1 MVLDTL
7 RSILG
12 QRCTMYVAVT
22 TGLLLLVLLSSV
34 QGQECPPDELST
46 LRKIVPMYI
55 QWHYARHAEWLQDE
69 VVDPILEA
77 ITKEEE
83 GQEGTAQGRGPTFRL
98 LLAILQAADGVQA
111 EQVKSGIP
119 TYVLLEN
126 LRAGAAARAQEVV
139 RLGRAF
145 APSFTC
151 LKEHRKE
158 IEYLIQLNQMPKFPD
173 PIVDPVGKI
182 GGFIGAFMRKHVLV
196 DHGAITQ
203 GILIA
208 ALNAHQTIQPSV
220 KQFPKRAASLVLLE
234 KVLDKVEPKIA
245 AEVRQGRSKK
255 ALKDFLDG
263 RAELKKRQET
273 AMQELTAAYAALPKD
288 YQDIFTPLV
297 PSVSPGGA
305 PTGGAQAKRPNV
317 MLLVFDDVGFA
328 DMAPFGGEI
337 EVPVIESLAKS
348 GVKITDFHTGP
359 SCSPTRSMLL
369 TGLDNHIVGLG
380 NMAETL
386 EPGQKDHPGYEG
398 WLNDRAA
405 SVAELLRENGYH
417 TYMTGKWH
425 LGSGKHDPS
434 IRGFEETFI
443 LIQGMARHFDDDPP
457 YEDSKA
463 VYLRNGQLYTVSDAP
478 PGPTSSD
485 SSTAGGR

>member
-77 ITKEEE
+77 ISKEEE
-83 GQEGTAQGRGPTFRL
+83 GQEGTTQGRGPTFRL
-98 LLAILQAADGVQA
+98 LLAILQAVDGGRA

-119 TYVLLEN
+119 TRALLES
-126 LRAGAAARAQEVV
+126 LRVGAAARAQEVV
-139 RLGRAF
+139 RLDKAF
-145 APSFTC
+145 APFFTC
-151 LKEHRKE
+151 LREHRKE

-208 ALNAHQTIQPSV
+208 ALNTHQTIQPTV

-273 AMQELTAAYAALPKD
+273 AMKELTAAYAALPKD

-405 SVAELLRENGYH
+405 SVAEFLRENGYH
-417 TYMTGKWH
+417 TYMTGKW
-425 LGSGKHDPS
+425 
-434 IRGFEETFI
+434 
-443 LIQGMARHFDDDPP
+443 QA
-457 YEDSKA
+457 
-463 VYLRNGQLYTVSDAP
+463 
-478 PGPTSSD
+478 
-485 SSTAGGR
+485 

>member
-12 QRCTMYVAVT
+12 QRCTMYFAVT

-34 QGQECPPDELST
+34 DAQSQGAECPPDELSP

-139 RLGRAF
+139 RLNRAF
-145 APSFTC
+145 APFFTC
-151 LKEHRKE
+151 LREHRKE
-158 IEYLIQLNQMPKFPD
+158 IEYLTELNKMPKFPD
-173 PIVDPVGKI
+173 PIVDPAGKI
-182 GGFIGAFMRKHVLV
+182 GKFIGAYMRKHVFV
-196 DHGAITQ
+196 DHDAITQ

-208 ALNAHQTIQPSV
+208 ALSAHQTIQPSV
-220 KQFPKRAASLVLLE
+220 KQFPKRAASLALLE

-245 AEVRQGRSKK
+245 AEVRQGRGKK
-255 ALKDFLDG
+255 ALTDFLNG

-380 NMAETL
+380 NI
-386 EPGQKDHPGYEG
+386 
-398 WLNDRAA
+398 AA
-405 SVAELLRENGYH
+405 
-417 TYMTGKWH
+417 
-425 LGSGKHDPS
+425 
-434 IRGFEETFI
+434 
-443 LIQGMARHFDDDPP
+443 
-457 YEDSKA
+457 
-463 VYLRNGQLYTVSDAP
+463 
-478 PGPTSSD
+478 
-485 SSTAGGR
+485 